1 MDVPV
6 GPHWES
12 FVEASV
18 AEGRYAS
25 AVDVVNEGLR
35 LVEERDAKLKALR
48 ETLQASIARGG
59 SNTVEDVRRRL
70 KLDLDAWE
78 REQA

>member
-6 GPHWES
+6 GPYWES

-35 LVEERDAKLKALR
+35 LVEERDEKIKALC
-48 ETLQASIARGG
+48 ETLQASIAEGRWHTADEVM
-59 SNTVEDVRRRL
+59 SSVTEE
-70 KLDLDAWE
+70 LDAWE
-78 REQA
+78 RERG

>member
-18 AEGRYAS
+18 AEGNYAS
-25 AVDVVNEGLR
+25 AVDVVSEGLR
-35 LVEERDAKLKALR
+35 LLEERDEKLRALR
-48 ETLQASIARGG
+48 ETLNASIERGG
-59 SNTVEDVRRRL
+59 SNTLEQVRERL

>member
-35 LVEERDAKLKALR
+35 LVEERDAKIKALR
-48 ETLQASIARGG
+48 ETLQASIA
-59 SNTVEDVRRRL
+59 EDVWYSADDVFL
-70 KLDLDAWE
+70 SVQEDLDAWE
-78 REQA
+78 RERG

>member
-18 AEGRYAS
+18 AEGRYAL
-25 AVDVVNEGLR
+25 AVDVVSEGLR
-35 LVEERDAKLKALR
+35 LVEERDEKLKALR
-48 ETLQASIARGG
+48 ATIQASIAEGG
-59 SNTVEDVRRRL
+59 SLTLDEVMQSVAE
-70 KLDLDAWE
+70 DLDAWE
-78 REQA
+78 RERA